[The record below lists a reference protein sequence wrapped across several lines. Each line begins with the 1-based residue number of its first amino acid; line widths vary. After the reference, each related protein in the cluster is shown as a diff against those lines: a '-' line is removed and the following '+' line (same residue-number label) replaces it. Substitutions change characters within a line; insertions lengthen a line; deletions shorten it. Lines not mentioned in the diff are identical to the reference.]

1 MYIDKNDNPYFGD
14 MQVGDRE
21 ATAEEFSA
29 WEVSR
34 SKSDVDA
41 KLAKVREVREAM
53 LNRMAG
59 IAFVAQLGGDTATVE
74 AFKTARL
81 ALLGITTGCP
91 ADPDEVD
98 AFIML
103 KYLAIR
109 AVLPDSLTKAFAG
122 VDL

>member
-1 MYIDKNDNPYFGD
+1 MYIDQNDNPYFGD
-14 MQVGDRE
+14 MQAGDRE
-21 ATAEEFSA
+21 ATAQEVAVWEE
-29 WEVSR
+29 SR
-34 SKSDVDA
+34 SKSEVDA
-41 KLAKVREVREAM
+41 KLTKVREVREAM

-81 ALLGITTGCP
+81 ALLDITTGHP
-91 ADPDEVD
+91 ADPADVD